1 MALEGCF
8 IAPPGGIMNFN
19 FLRSIEDGISN
30 CWGWI
35 TSGQN
40 ATALGILVAV
50 AINVVTIY
58 VLARTLRAVNKQAI
72 ATDRQAE
79 AAEAQANAARL
90 QTEVLEMQKIAAER
104 AAIAAEKQAQA
115 GESAAAVAE
124 AQRIATERAA
134 EAARI
139 QSELTRHDLLA
150 KLRPVLVVT
159 RRPHPTPGYGDL
171 PFLENHGA
179 GVAIDIKVS
188 PRRGNGNRKIAIE
201 HNILGPAQ
209 AALIRIENPVFR
221 AEGIQA
227 FYDSQDGRHFVTI
240 AEPNEND
247 LVQNTFETDNKGGW
261 LALDEIPVAS

>member
-1 MALEGCF
+1 
-8 IAPPGGIMNFN
+8 MNFN
-19 FLRSIEDGISN
+19 FLRSIHDGLDN

-50 AINVVTIY
+50 VINTATIY
-58 VLARTLRAVNKQAI
+58 VLVRTLRAVNKQAI
-72 ATDRQAE
+72 AADRQAE

-90 QTEVLEMQKIAAER
+90 QTEVFEKQKIAAER

-115 GESAAAVAE
+115 GEYASAVAE

-139 QSELTRHDLLA
+139 QSELTRHDILA

-159 RRPHPTPGYGDL
+159 RRQHPTPGYGDL
-171 PFLENHGA
+171 PYLENHGS
-179 GVAIDIKVS
+179 GVAIDVKVS
-188 PRRGNGNRKIAIE
+188 PRRGNSNRKIPIE
-201 HNILGPAQ
+201 HNILGPSQ
-209 AALIRIENPVFR
+209 AALIKIENPVFR

-247 LVQNTFETDNKGGW
+247 LVQNTFEIDSKGGW
-261 LALDEIPVAS
+261 LAQDEIPEKS